1 MTFLQ
6 AQPAE
11 SVGTDLDSLMLGILN
26 QDARDRIKKPE
37 ISLVNTLSIFAQIAG
52 LPIPPLPPGLL
63 WLAMTAGGL
72 VFGISKLIESSK
84 QRSEEGHIE
93 RRTSSS
99 SRSSGYEAPSENI
112 EAKLRKLASLKDQNL
127 ISEEE
132 YQRKRQ
138 EIIARW

>member
-93 RRTSSS
+93 RRTASS